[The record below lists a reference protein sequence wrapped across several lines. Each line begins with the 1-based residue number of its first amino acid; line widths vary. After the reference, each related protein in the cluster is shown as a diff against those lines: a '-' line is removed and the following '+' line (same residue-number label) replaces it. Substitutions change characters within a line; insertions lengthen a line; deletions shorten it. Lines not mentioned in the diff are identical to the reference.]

1 MGTTSRLRPAV
12 LRGLVPLGLV
22 SIALTGCS
30 TGSGDPA
37 PTKTVTQ
44 TVAPSAESTGTP
56 TSTPTPTPA
65 AAATPA
71 PVPTPSAAPTCGSE
85 DPTSAIQQAAT
96 RLGAPAGIA
105 GAEWDTAGA
114 ARGGY
119 DPCAALSWV
128 VLRPANSTGSSPSAI
143 LLFHDGTYL
152 GTATKVQYPFTPEVT
167 RTSDAAVS
175 VTYRYARD
183 GESNAEASG
192 RVDATYRWDDAAGRV
207 VMTGDVPPVP

>member
-44 TVAPSAESTGTP
+44 TVAPSAESTRTPTP
-56 TSTPTPTPA
+56 TSTAP
-65 AAATPA
+65 ATPA
-71 PVPTPSAAPTCGSE
+71 PVPAPQPSATPTCGSE

-96 RLGAPAGIA
+96 RLGAPAGIE
-105 GAEWDTAGA
+105 GAEWDTAAA

-128 VLRPANSTGSSPSAI
+128 VLRPADSTGSSPSAI
-143 LLFHDGTYL
+143 LLFHDGAYL
-152 GTATKVQYPFTPEVT
+152 GTATKVQYPFTPDVT

-175 VTYRYARD
+175 VTYRYPRD

-192 RVDATYRWDDAAGRV
+192 RATATYRWDETAGKV

>member
-12 LRGLVPLGLV
+12 LRSLVPLGLV

-56 TSTPTPTPA
+56 TSTPTPTP
-65 AAATPA
+65 TPA

-96 RLGAPAGIA
+96 RLGAPAGIE

-152 GTATKVQYPFTPEVT
+152 GTATKVQYSFTPDVT

-175 VTYRYARD
+175 VTYRYPRD

-192 RVDATYRWDDAAGRV
+192 RADATYRWDDAAGRV

>member
-1 MGTTSRLRPAV
+1 MGTSSRLRPAV

-37 PTKTVTQ
+37 PTQTVTQ
-44 TVAPSAESTGTP
+44 TVAPSAESTETP
-56 TSTPTPTPA
+56 TSTPT
-65 AAATPA
+65 ATPA
-71 PVPTPSAAPTCGSE
+71 PVQTPQPTATPTCGSE

-96 RLGAPAGIA
+96 RLGAPAGIE

-143 LLFHDGTYL
+143 LLFHEGTYL
-152 GTATKVQYPFTPEVT
+152 GTATKVQYSFTPDVT

-175 VTYRYARD
+175 VTYRYPRD

-192 RVDATYRWDDAAGRV
+192 RADATYRWDDAARRV

>member
-12 LRGLVPLGLV
+12 LRSLVPLGLV

-56 TSTPTPTPA
+56 TSTPTPA

-71 PVPTPSAAPTCGSE
+71 PVPTPSATPTCGSE
-85 DPTSAIQQAAT
+85 DPTSAIQQAAA

-105 GAEWDTAGA
+105 GAKWDTAGA

-128 VLRPANSTGSSPSAI
+128 VLRPTDSTGSSPSAI

-167 RTSDAAVS
+167 RTPDAAVS
-175 VTYRYARD
+175 VTYRYPRD

-192 RVDATYRWDDAAGRV
+192 RADATYRWDDAAGRV